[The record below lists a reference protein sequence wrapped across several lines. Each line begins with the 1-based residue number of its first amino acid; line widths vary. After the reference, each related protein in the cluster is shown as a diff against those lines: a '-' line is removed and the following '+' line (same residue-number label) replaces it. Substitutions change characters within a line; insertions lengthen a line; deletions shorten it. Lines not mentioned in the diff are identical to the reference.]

1 MRPSASDIEKFL
13 YSVDATFPV
22 PLSQKQDLK
31 DLAIKFWEKGTL
43 CLAWENNEI
52 CSMVAG
58 YTDNILNNK
67 AYISVVA
74 TLDSARGQ
82 GYASRLIEEFI
93 AIAEEKHIEA
103 VHLYTDRKN
112 IPAIRMY
119 LKLGF
124 EEWQISEEPRPDDMH
139 LICFL
144 AGKRG

>member
-1 MRPSASDIEKFL
+1 MEPSINDIKTFLCRVDEKF
-13 YSVDATFPV
+13 PV
-22 PLSQKQDLK
+22 ALSQKQDIE
-31 DLAIKFWEKGTL
+31 DIARKFCEKGTL

-74 TLDSARGQ
+74 TLDGARGR

-93 AIAEEKHIEA
+93 AKAEEKHIEA

-119 LKLGF
+119 QKLGF
-124 EEWQISEEPRPDDMH
+124 EEWQISDEPRPDDMH
-139 LICFL
+139 LIRFL